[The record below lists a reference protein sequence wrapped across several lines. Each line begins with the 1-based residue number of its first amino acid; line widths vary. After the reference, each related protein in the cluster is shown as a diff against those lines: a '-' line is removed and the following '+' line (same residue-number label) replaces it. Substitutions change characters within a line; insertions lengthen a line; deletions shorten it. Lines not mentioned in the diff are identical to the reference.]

1 MKNKKLLEVPC
12 LMYKRAVWKKCSY
25 FLPSDNEFRTIGSK
39 TVITGYSIIDKKDHY
54 ELSNVPELN
63 SFGSEEKLTIMSA
76 QDSTLQGG
84 SSSGHIK
91 YNKNDLNYNY
101 VKKLKIIFINIMYGK
116 KTINR
121 Y

>member
-1 MKNKKLLEVPC
+1 MVKVKIINNSSREIPQEL
-12 LMYKRAVWKKCSY
+12 
-25 FLPSDNEFRTIGSK
+25 
-39 TVITGYSIIDKKDHY
+39 TVVS
-54 ELSNVPELN
+54 V
-63 SFGSEEKLTIMSA
+63 

-84 SSSGHIK
+84 SLSGHIN
-91 YNKNDLNYNY
+91 YNKNDLNCKY